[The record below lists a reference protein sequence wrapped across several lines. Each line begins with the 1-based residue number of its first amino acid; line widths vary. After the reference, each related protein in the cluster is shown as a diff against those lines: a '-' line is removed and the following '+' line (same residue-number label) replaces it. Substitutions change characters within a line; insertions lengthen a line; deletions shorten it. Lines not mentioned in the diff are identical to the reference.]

1 MAFYHQNKVQW
12 PVQLPID
19 PYTAHSVCLPLE
31 LLPTILGAL
40 EHIAVADR
48 YGKMAV
54 GVPYLSYIRGVQYMV
69 IQGCNQGW
77 QQIYMLLDSI
87 YNGQQYV
94 YSVVDGVE
102 VIAPPIPPVPV
113 APRTNQMDA
122 NETIIGL
129 IGDGILGEAV
139 TSPYPVAESIRA
151 ILQDIRDNSGGWT
164 DEEKAQVISALVD
177 NLPALLQ
184 ILAAL

>member
-12 PVQLPID
+12 PVVLPID
-19 PYTAHSVCLPLE
+19 PYNAHNVCLPRE
-31 LLPTILGAL
+31 LLPTMLGAL

-48 YGKMAV
+48 YGKHAL
-54 GVPYLSYIRGVQYMV
+54 GVPSLSYIRGLQYMV
-69 IQGCNQGW
+69 INGCNDGW
-77 QQIYMLLDSI
+77 KQLYMLIDGI
-87 YNGQQYV
+87 YNGQEYIHTI
-94 YSVVDGVE
+94 VDGVD
-102 VIAPPIPPVPV
+102 VINPPIPVVPVP
-113 APRTNQMDA
+113 PRTSQMDA

-139 TSPYPVAESIRA
+139 TSPYPAAESIRA
-151 ILQDIRDNSGGWT
+151 ILQDIRENSGGWT
-164 DEEKAQVISALVD
+164 DEEKSQVISALVD